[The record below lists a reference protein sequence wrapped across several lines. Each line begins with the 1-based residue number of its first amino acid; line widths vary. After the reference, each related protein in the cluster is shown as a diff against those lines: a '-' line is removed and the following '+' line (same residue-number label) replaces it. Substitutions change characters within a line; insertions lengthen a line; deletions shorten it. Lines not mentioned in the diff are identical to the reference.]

1 MQGPQEL
8 QNLFTPQALREL
20 LPPQRTDE
28 FFAALYGEASEGAYD
43 IALAFRGRGGDR
55 LRFHLELRQRPGR
68 CLACNLTFGLP
79 PVFSRHPVI
88 NLQGLVADIGRR
100 LGLEGGLAWEL
111 GRTREVSKELHVI
124 PLSISLP
131 D

>member
-1 MQGPQEL
+1 MQDPQEL
-8 QNLFTPQALREL
+8 QNIFTPQTLREL
-20 LPPQRTDE
+20 LPPQRTDD

-43 IALAFRGRGGDR
+43 IVLAFRGREGDR
-55 LRFHLELRQRPGR
+55 LAFELQLRQRPGR

-79 PVFSRHPVI
+79 PVFRRHPVI

-111 GRTREVSKELHVI
+111 GRTQEVSKQIHVI
-124 PLSISLP
+124 PLSIRLP